1 MDNLQSPAVFVTIK
15 KLTEKCCAFVLP
27 YFGHKKSTPKLVWPN
42 RFRTLPLAGNK
53 ILIFINQVFQ
63 VCQFAPM
70 EHHIHVHSSFLLILY
85 SV

>member
-15 KLTEKCCAFVLP
+15 TDGKVLCFLCCPIL
-27 YFGHKKSTPKLVWPN
+27 GIKKSTPKLVWPN

-53 ILIFINQVFQ
+53 ILIFVNQVFQ